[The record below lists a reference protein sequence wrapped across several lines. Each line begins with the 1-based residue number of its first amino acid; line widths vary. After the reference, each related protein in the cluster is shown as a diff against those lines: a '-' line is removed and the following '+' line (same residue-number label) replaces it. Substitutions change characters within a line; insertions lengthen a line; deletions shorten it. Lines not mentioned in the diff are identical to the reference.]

1 MEVTVWPNGR
11 RGADQTTYGIKVRS
25 ADRDRFFLKS
35 DPDIILEVEGRAVQ
49 KSLPP
54 SFWRKCSEIR
64 HPEITKYIL
73 LGGLNVWPKGRPP
86 ILQLEPLGKNTFRL
100 SSQIGD

>member
-1 MEVTVWPNGR
+1 MDVKVWPNGR
-11 RGADQTTYGIKVRS
+11 QGADKTTYGIRVGWT
-25 ADRDRFFLKS
+25 DRDHFFLRS
-35 DPDIILEVEGRAVQ
+35 NPDIILEVEGRTVP

-73 LGGLNVWPKGRPP
+73 LRGLSVWPKGRPP
-86 ILQLEPLGKNTFRL
+86 ILRLDPLGKNAFRL
-100 SSQIGD
+100 SSQRGD